1 MQGRLTPVAIV
12 TCMLAGAVLVVG
24 SLFAGRSRRL
34 VYNPSDS
41 APRGFYVVEEPVD
54 VRVGDYV
61 IARLPVA
68 TAEVAA
74 DRGYLPR
81 SVPVL
86 KQVAAAGGQLVCI
99 TGDSV
104 FIDTNAVAKVIA
116 KDARGR
122 PLRAWDQCRRLTE
135 HEVFLLNPTSAASY
149 DSRYFGP
156 LDVSFLRGRAT
167 RW

>member
-1 MQGRLTPVAIV
+1 MQSRLTSAAIAFCV
-12 TCMLAGAVLVVG
+12 LAGVLLIDG
-24 SLFAGRSRRL
+24 SLFAGRSL
-34 VYNPSDS
+34 WVVYNPSDS
-41 APRGFYVVEEPVD
+41 APRGFYLVEEPVD

-61 IARLPVA
+61 IARMPVA

-99 TGDSV
+99 TGDNV
-104 FIDTNAVAKVIA
+104 FIDTKAVATVIA
-116 KDARGR
+116 KDGRGR
-122 PLRAWDQCRRLTE
+122 PLRAWDQCRRLAE
-135 HEVFLLNPTSAASY
+135 HEVFLLNPTSAASF

-156 LDVSFLRGRAT
+156 LDTSFLRGRAT